1 MPRFDQQ
8 FVVEPREGSAYE
20 YENTDVLPLMLSYA
34 MRPGT
39 AMLPLV
45 YLNKESLAT
54 LVRAGQKYLIE
65 NP

>member
-1 MPRFDQQ
+1 MPRYDQQ
-8 FVVEPREGSAYE
+8 FVVEPREGNAYDM
-20 YENTDVLPLMLSYA
+20 DVLPLMLSYA

-39 AMLPLV
+39 AMIPLV